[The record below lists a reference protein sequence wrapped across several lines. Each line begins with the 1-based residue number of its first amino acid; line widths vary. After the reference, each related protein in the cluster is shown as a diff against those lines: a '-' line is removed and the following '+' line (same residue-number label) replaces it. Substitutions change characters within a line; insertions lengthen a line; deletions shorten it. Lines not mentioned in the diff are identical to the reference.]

1 MVGGVDARSGEITAE
16 GSTFLGKT
24 KGGGAQGDYSG
35 QFYGAAS
42 RTVAEG
48 GTEIFAPGTVGG
60 EFTANFLN
68 GNVAGGFGATKQ
80 KD

>member
-1 MVGGVDARSGEITAE
+1 MFSGA
-16 GSTFLGKT
+16 T
-24 KGGGAQGDYSG
+24 KGGGEPGAYSG

-42 RTVAEG
+42 RTVDG
-48 GTEIFAPGTVGG
+48 VTENFAPSTVGG

-80 KD
+80 DD